1 MMTDLAK
8 PVPEL
13 AVPENIHGDAP
24 PGEGLM
30 IDRLMPV
37 ADARLAVSTVVDA
50 PPSTAYV
57 EAVGLDFLSV
67 HTPLLDAAMFARG
80 VPDRIAAALGR
91 RAEPA
96 VPARLSLADGFTAEG
111 MQGWMKLA
119 ERPGREI
126 AFGAIGRFWTP
137 TIVWAPA
144 DPDGFTSAADPGWGK
159 IACAFVVQPY
169 GERGSL
175 LTYDCRTWV
184 PDEESRRRFL
194 RYWAVIRPFVRHI
207 MKATIETIARTASAA
222 EPLASG

>member
-1 MMTDLAK
+1 MTTDLAK

-13 AVPENIHGDAP
+13 AVPETTHGDAMP
-24 PGEGLM
+24 EEELL
-30 IDRLMPV
+30 IDLLMPV

-50 PPSTAYV
+50 PPLRAYQ
-57 EAVGLDFLSV
+57 EAVELDFLSV

-91 RAEPA
+91 RTEPA
-96 VPARLSLADGFTAEG
+96 VPGRLSLADGFTVEG
-111 MQGWMKLA
+111 LQGWMKLG

-126 AFGAIGRFWTP
+126 AFGAVGRFWTP

-144 DPDGFTSAADPGWGK
+144 DPEAFASAADPGWGK
-159 IACAFVVQPY
+159 IGCAFVVQPY
-169 GERGSL
+169 GERGAI

-194 RYWAVIRPFVRHI
+194 RYWTVIRPFVGHI
-207 MKATIETIARTASAA
+207 MKATIGTIAGAASAA
-222 EPLASG
+222 GPLD